1 MIVTVTDTAT
11 GPLPPVAVPI
21 MESLAQHRLLTTL
34 QIHELHTPDKTTH
47 WTRHVLRRLHAAEL
61 VDAARLPGGL
71 GLWFL
76 TEQGTEAIELIP
88 SRPER
93 RRKQITHA
101 QATGPLRHHTLAVN
115 EVGLAL
121 VRAARA
127 RGDECGP
134 LAWRHEIAHP
144 IGPAPGRRTPEQLIA
159 DALLTYQRN
168 QPDGTTTFHYRF
180 IELDRATMPV
190 DDLAAKLARYA
201 TLYHHTLPPTGPTD
215 RPRPLWTHSYAIFP
229 GVLLVLT
236 GRDRPALE
244 RRRSNAIALCRT
256 NPQLTATPA
265 VKIAACLLADLID
278 RGPFAPILK
287 TTHDPARAV
296 GWLDR

>member
-1 MIVTVTDTAT
+1 MGSVCGFVCASLSGFTRASVRGFTTAPASSRRE
-11 GPLPPVAVPI
+11 GCGSLAVPAI
-21 MESLAQHRLLTTL
+21 AAAGGRWH
-34 QIHELHTPDKTTH
+34 IC
-47 WTRHVLRRLHAAEL
+47 RLHAAEL

-76 TEQGTEAIELIP
+76 TELGTEAIELIP

-101 QATGPLRHHTLAVN
+101 QATGPLRHHALAVN
-115 EVGLAL
+115 EVGLAF

-229 GVLLVLT
+229 AVLLV
-236 GRDRPALE
+236 RDRALPHQPPAHRHAGRE
-244 RRRSNAIALCRT
+244 DRRL
-256 NPQLTATPA
+256 
-265 VKIAACLLADLID
+265 
-278 RGPFAPILK
+278 
-287 TTHDPARAV
+287 PARRP
-296 GWLDR
+296 D